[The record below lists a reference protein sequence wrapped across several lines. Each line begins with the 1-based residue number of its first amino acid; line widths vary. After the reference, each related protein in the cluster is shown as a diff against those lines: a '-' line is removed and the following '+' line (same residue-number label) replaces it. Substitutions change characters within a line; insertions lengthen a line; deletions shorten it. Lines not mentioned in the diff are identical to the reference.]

1 MAEQKQEI
9 TEQVAVGASGIAL
22 VAGVIAIGATLLA
35 DDETRKRITGKTQQM
50 FANLREVMGLLG
62 QDGKATRTLKPE

>member
-35 DDETRKRITGKTQQM
+35 DEETRKRITGKTQQM
-50 FANLREVMGLLG
+50 FSNLREVMGLLG
-62 QDGKATRTLKPE
+62 QTDPDSRGRLEK